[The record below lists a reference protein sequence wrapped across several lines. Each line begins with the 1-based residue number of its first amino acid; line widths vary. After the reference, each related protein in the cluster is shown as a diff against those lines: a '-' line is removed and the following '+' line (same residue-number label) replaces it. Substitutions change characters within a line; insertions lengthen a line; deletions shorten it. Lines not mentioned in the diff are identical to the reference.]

1 MNPIHELLL
10 LLSLIT
16 GTLITIS
23 SSHWL
28 LAWAGLEMNTL
39 AIIPI
44 ISKQHHP
51 RATEA
56 ATKYFLVQATAS
68 AMILFASSINA
79 WKTGQWDITQLSLPE
94 ATILLTLA
102 LAMKLGLVPLH
113 FWLPETLQGTTLIT
127 ATLISTWQK
136 LAPSALL
143 LMTIN
148 NLNQQTLMA
157 LGLTSALVGGW
168 LGLNQT
174 QTRKI
179 MAFSSIAHMGWMFMA
194 LSINPNLTLIT
205 LVTYLVLTTA
215 MFTALTTTTSKTLL
229 DLGTTWPQT
238 PTLLSSSMLTL
249 MSLGGLPPLTGFMP
263 KWLILNE
270 LMTNKFYL
278 LSTTMALS
286 TLPSLFFYLR
296 MSHMSTLTI
305 PPKMTNSEHKWRFKT
320 HPLPTMTL
328 TITLS
333 ITLLP
338 ITPLIINMHL

>member
-1 MNPIHELLL
+1 MNPTTWFLLM
-10 LLSLIT
+10 LSLVSGTIIT
-16 GTLITIS
+16 LS

-39 AIIPI
+39 AIIPL

-56 ATKYFLVQATAS
+56 ATKYFLTQATAS
-68 AMILFASSINA
+68 AMILFASSMNA
-79 WKTGQWDITQLSLPE
+79 WKTGQWNIFQLSLPE

-102 LAMKLGLVPLH
+102 LAMKLDLLPLH
-113 FWLPETLQGTTLIT
+113 FWLPEALQGTTLLT

-148 NLNQQTLMA
+148 NLNQQTLMT
-157 LGLTSALVGGW
+157 LGLISTIMGGW

-179 MAFSSIAHMGWMFMA
+179 MAFSSIAHMGWMFTA
-194 LSINPNLTLIT
+194 LSMNPNLALIT
-205 LVTYLVLTTA
+205 LFTYLI
-215 MFTALTTTTSKTLL
+215 LTTTMFLTLTMTASKTLL

-238 PTLLSSSMLTL
+238 PALQTASLLSL
-249 MSLGGLPPLTGFMP
+249 MSLGGLPPFTGFMP

-270 LMTNKFYL
+270 LMTNNLYL

-296 MSHMSTLTI
+296 MSHMTALTT
-305 PPKMTNSEHKWRFKT
+305 PPKITNNEHKWRLKSHT
-320 HPLPTMTL
+320 LPTMTIMIL
-328 TITLS
+328 MS

-338 ITPLIINMHL
+338 ITPVITNII